1 MKKLIIIITL
11 FIMQLNFVSA
21 NTNIAVI
28 DMDKIV
34 NTTKTG
40 TSILNQLNK
49 IYDEIL
55 IDLKK
60 QEEKLKDK
68 EIKLISQ
75 KNILSKSDFD
85 INIKNFKVE
94 IKKYNENR
102 KKTITN
108 FNIKKEKNIN
118 RFLQMAKKILAEY
131 SNSKSISIVFQK
143 KDLVIAK
150 NELDITE
157 DVIAIIDKNIKDF
170 KVK

>member
-1 MKKLIIIITL
+1 MKKFIIIIAL
-11 FIMQLNFVSA
+11 FIMQVNFVSA

-28 DMDKIV
+28 DMDKIINV
-34 NTTKTG
+34 TKAG
-40 TSILNQLNK
+40 ISIANQLNK
-49 IYDEIL
+49 INDEIL
-55 IDLKK
+55 LDFKK
-60 QEEKLKDK
+60 QEEKLKNK

-85 INIKNFKVE
+85 VSLKNFKVE
-94 IKKYNENR
+94 IKQYNENR

-108 FNIKKEKNIN
+108 FNIKKENNYKI
-118 RFLQMAKKILAEY
+118 FLQMANKILAEY
-131 SNSKSISIVFQK
+131 SESKLISIIFHK

-157 DVIAIIDKNIKDF
+157 DVIMIIDNNIKDF

>member
-11 FIMQLNFVSA
+11 FIMQVNFVSA

-28 DMDKIV
+28 DMDKII

>member
-11 FIMQLNFVSA
+11 FIMQVNFVSA

-28 DMDKIV
+28 DMDKII

-94 IKKYNENR
+94 IEKYNENR

>member
-1 MKKLIIIITL
+1 MKKLIVIITL
-11 FIMQLNFVSA
+11 LIMQINFVSA

-28 DMDKIV
+28 DMDKIINV
-34 NTTKTG
+34 SKAG
-40 TSILNQLNK
+40 TSILNQLNT
-49 IYDEIL
+49 INDEIL

-60 QEEKLKDK
+60 QEEKLKNK

-85 INIKNFKVE
+85 ISLKNFKVE
-94 IKKYNENR
+94 IEQYNENR

-108 FNIKKEKNIN
+108 FNIKKEKNYK
-118 RFLQMAKKILAEY
+118 RFLQMANKILAEY
-131 SNSKSISIVFQK
+131 SDSKLISMVFQK

-157 DVIAIIDKNIKDF
+157 EVIMIIDKNIKDF

>member
-1 MKKLIIIITL
+1 MKKLIVIITL
-11 FIMQLNFVSA
+11 LIMQINFVSA

-28 DMDKIV
+28 DMDKIINV
-34 NTTKTG
+34 SKAG
-40 TSILNQLNK
+40 TSILNQLNT
-49 IYDEIL
+49 INDEIL

-60 QEEKLKDK
+60 QEEKLKNK

-75 KNILSKSDFD
+75 KNILSKNDFD
-85 INIKNFKVE
+85 ISLKNFKVE
-94 IKKYNENR
+94 IEQYNENR

-108 FNIKKEKNIN
+108 FNIKKEKNYK
-118 RFLQMAKKILAEY
+118 RFLQMANKILAEY
-131 SNSKSISIVFQK
+131 SDSKLISMVFQK

-157 DVIAIIDKNIKDF
+157 EVIMIIDKNIKDF